1 MKKPTLFWFVSF
13 FLILLVLMA
22 IGAPWLSPFDPNFS
36 HSGFEKSLP
45 SLTHW
50 LGTDELGRD
59 IFSRIVYGARVS
71 LFVGLSATIFSLLVG
86 TLLGLSAGFFRGK
99 VDFVIQMLTDLTLAF
114 PMLLLAIGIAIVLP
128 PGVLS
133 ITLTLTAV
141 GWAPFARMIR
151 GMVLE
156 LREREFVEAARS
168 LGSSSWQILGKHL
181 IPNLGP
187 VLVVTAAIKI
197 GGFILNE
204 SALSFLGL
212 GADPSTPTW
221 GSMVYQG
228 LDFIRYQPWIV
239 FFPGLAIFLCV
250 SAFNI
255 LGEHLEK

>member
-1 MKKPTLFWFVSF
+1 MKKPILFWSV
-13 FLILLVLMA
+13 FLFLVLLVLMA
-22 IGAPWLSPFDPNFS
+22 IGAPWLAPFDPNFS
-36 HSGFEKSLP
+36 HSGFEKSTP

-59 IFSRIVYGARVS
+59 IFSRVIYGARVS
-71 LFVGLSATIFSLLVG
+71 LFVGLSATLFSLLVG
-86 TLLGLSAGFFRGK
+86 TFLGLCGGFFRGK
-99 VDFVIQMLTDLTLAF
+99 VDFAIQMLTDLTLAF

-128 PGVLS
+128 PGLLS

-141 GWAPFARMIR
+141 GWAPFARLIR

-168 LGSSSWQILGKHL
+168 LGSSSWHILGKHL

>member
-1 MKKPTLFWFVSF
+1 
-13 FLILLVLMA
+13 
-22 IGAPWLSPFDPNFS
+22 
-36 HSGFEKSLP
+36 
-45 SLTHW
+45 
-50 LGTDELGRD
+50 
-59 IFSRIVYGARVS
+59 
-71 LFVGLSATIFSLLVG
+71 
-86 TLLGLSAGFFRGK
+86 
-99 VDFVIQMLTDLTLAF
+99 
-114 PMLLLAIGIAIVLP
+114 
-128 PGVLS
+128 
-133 ITLTLTAV
+133 
-141 GWAPFARMIR
+141 MIR